1 MGVERV
7 DYYSDDEYEQAL
19 EYEAQSWDEQEQEPD
34 IVPCFK
40 CGCQMY
46 QESSVPEGNICGDCE

>member
-19 EYEAQSWDEQEQEPD
+19 SQECNSQPQYPD
-34 IVPCFK
+34 VVPCYK

-46 QESSVPEGNICGDCE
+46 QDSEYPKDNICIDCEKE